1 MAFRSKAVAVMSSPN
16 VIPMAD
22 VMLVLLIIFM
32 VIMPM
37 IVNGRPVDM
46 AKAVNAENMPNAERD
61 DAVIVAVARDG
72 RYFLS
77 PGNRE
82 VALGEISGDVKDLVA
97 DRADKTVYV
106 RSDSRAKYGDVVK
119 AVDEIRSA
127 GVDNVGLLTEKIP
140 PRNTPANAVNRSL

>member
-1 MAFRSKAVAVMSSPN
+1 MAFKSKAAAVMSSPN

-37 IVNGRPVDM
+37 IVNGRPVNM
-46 AKAVNAENMPNAERD
+46 AKAVNAENMPKAERD

-82 VALGEISGDVKDLVA
+82 VALGEISGDVKDLIA
-97 DRADKTVYV
+97 DKADKTAFV

-127 GVDNVGLLTEKIP
+127 GVDNIGLLTEKVP
-140 PRNTPANAVNRSL
+140 PREAPANRNAM

>member
-1 MAFRSKAVAVMSSPN
+1 MAFKSKAAAVMSSPN

-37 IVNGRPVDM
+37 IVNGRPVNM
-46 AKAVNAENMPNAERD
+46 AKAVNAENMPNAEKD

-72 RYFLS
+72 RYYLN

-82 VALGEISGDVKDLVA
+82 VALGEISNDVKDLVA
-97 DRADKTVYV
+97 DKADKTVYV

-127 GVDNVGLLTEKIP
+127 GVDNVGLLTEKIQP
-140 PRNTPANAVNRSL
+140 TSAPASRNAM

>member
-1 MAFRSKAVAVMSSPN
+1 MAFKSKAAAVMSSPN

-37 IVNGRPVDM
+37 IVNGGHVNM
-46 AKAVNAENMPNAERD
+46 AKAVNAENMPNAEKD

-72 RYFLS
+72 RYYLS

-82 VALGEISGDVKDLVA
+82 VALSEISGDVKDLIA
-97 DRADKTVYV
+97 DKADKTVFV

-127 GVDNVGLLTEKIP
+127 GVENAGLLTEKIP
-140 PRNTPANAVNRSL
+140 PPVNPSS